1 MAGNVKRSVSLRVS
15 HSDFERIRAIATRL
29 EVRDSDVFRFAIKLA
44 LAKLA
49 PLDDEGARGHAL
61 AAMLI
66 DCGRDVAEH
75 FNLDAKRLDRVVN
88 DAATSEAERIDFEDL
103 DMLTMSSIQERYLHA
118 RLKQLTR
125 EPVDPYR
132 LAETLRHYLARKYLH
147 DGAGVV
153 RLEEQRK
160 NRSGAA

>member
-29 EVRDSDVFRFAIKLA
+29 GVRDSDVFRFAIKLA

-49 PLDDEGARGHAL
+49 PLDDEGARGRAL

-75 FNLDAKRLDRVVN
+75 FNLDARHLDRVVN
-88 DAATSEAERIDFEDL
+88 DAVASESERIDFEDL

-132 LAETLRHYLARKYLH
+132 LGEALRHYLTLKYLH
-147 DGAGVV
+147 DDRGV
-153 RLEEQRK
+153 LEFEERK
-160 NRSGAA
+160 SRSGAA